1 MQRDDAEEYSENVVA
16 LVEKLKYDSSN
27 LHRVNQISHLSKF
40 VVREL
45 MLEFSDKQSV
55 SRRTISVL

>member
-1 MQRDDAEEYSENVVA
+1 MQNNEEAEEYSENVIA

-27 LHRVNQISHLSKF
+27 LDRVKQVSKLSKF

-45 MLEFSDKQSV
+45 MLEFSDK
-55 SRRTISVL
+55 

>member
-27 LHRVNQISHLSKF
+27 LHRVNQISQLSKF